1 MDDVMRKAVEQRAFA
16 LWEAGRPEGS
26 GLLYWLL
33 AELELGV
40 IRKVDPCDPFVTLHE
55 LAVAARLKGDA
66 VGALQRLVDKCPA
79 TAERL
84 PRAAG
89 ETRSAR
95 TWKARPRGV
104 HHGQTLRPSRVASG
118 WRDRR
123 RRTTRV
129 AEAARNGEQRGQE

>member
-16 LWEAGRPEGS
+16 LWEAGRAEGS

-66 VGALQRLVDKCPA
+66 VGSLQRLVDKCPA

-84 PRAAG
+84 PPAKRGTAVAARG
-89 ETRSAR
+89 SCPAPPLASCAR
-95 TWKARPRGV
+95 RRPADRREARHCRPRAP
-104 HHGQTLRPSRVASG
+104 T
-118 WRDRR
+118 
-123 RRTTRV
+123 
-129 AEAARNGEQRGQE
+129 